1 VLPNFGAE
9 LEPQVTSVRR
19 SLAGIEGEAM
29 RGSIRRA
36 LNRAVRRLDQ
46 TLPHLR
52 RLDLALEDAGARAKA
67 KSAGGTIETI
77 ASELRTLLTRA
88 GAGPIDMS
96 QMSALSAPM
105 HGLSERLK
113 QASVELSTLLTRG
126 SSGLELAHADAEPAD
141 ALESA
146 EELSL
151 SAEQLA
157 TVAVAVAQAAGIRPV
172 APPLPAPAAPS
183 ARDRL
188 EKWIKTSA
196 IFFGEG
202 SDFRNPQL
210 AQAALDSAARLIR
223 EAAVLVRVVGYTDE
237 RGGQTRN
244 SPLSQTRAQR
254 VVDALIERGVPR
266 QLLVA
271 IGRPTGADISSVV
284 GPQSPNR
291 RVEFEIGF
299 DGELADQP

>member
-67 KSAGGTIETI
+67 KSAGGTIEAI

-88 GAGPIDMS
+88 GAGPVDMS

-105 HGLSERLK
+105 HRLSERLK

-126 SSGLELAHADAEPAD
+126 SSGLELTHADAEPAD

-172 APPLPAPAAPS
+172 APPLPVPAAPS

-188 EKWIKTSA
+188 EKWIKTGA
-196 IFFGEG
+196 IFFGEA
-202 SDFRNPQL
+202 SEFRNAQV
-210 AQAALDSAARLIR
+210 AQATLDSAARLIR

-271 IGRPTGADISSVV
+271 IGRPTGVDISSVV

-299 DGELADQP
+299 EGEMADQP